1 MLQDTLLAPR
11 PPWLPAALVALA
23 RHEVLC
29 SRQLAALVGEPE
41 CAVEASFESL
51 LREGLLVV
59 HQPLMRAN
67 EREIGSVYALTRR
80 GYRAVGE
87 SRVHPVRRSSLTV
100 AHDVL
105 RNDLGV
111 VLELLDRR
119 GLLRLL
125 EWQTARSHLADA
137 VWLLERNHAVR
148 VPLVADA
155 LAVVDAGD
163 GPSTLLVETDR
174 GTVTEKRMALRYRGY
189 QSWWQDGGPLRRFG
203 SKRLRVLTLVPDE
216 PRLDRLRIEALRAT
230 GGRGSGLFWF
240 AVQAVADVR
249 QPQSLLEV
257 MWRTAQPDDAV
268 VRPLFRDLRMH
279 IDSGAVPP
287 T

>member
-1 MLQDTLLAPR
+1 MLQDTLLARR

-29 SRQLAALVGEPE
+29 SRQLAALVGESE
-41 CAVEASFESL
+41 STVEATFDSL

-67 EREIGSVYALTRR
+67 ERALGMVYALTRR

-137 VWLLERNHAVR
+137 VWLMERSHAVR

-163 GPSTLLVETDR
+163 GPSTLLIETDR
-174 GTVTEKRMALRYRGY
+174 GTVSEKRMALRYRGY

-203 SKRLRVLTLVPDE
+203 SKRLRVLTLVPNE
-216 PRLDRLRIEALRAT
+216 ARLERLRLAALKAT
-230 GGRGSGLFWF
+230 DGRGSGLFWF
-240 AVQAVADVR
+240 ALESFIDVTR
-249 QPQSLLEV
+249 PSGLLLAC
-257 MWRTAQPDDAV
+257 WRV
-268 VRPLFRDLRMH
+268 SRN
-279 IDSGAVPP
+279 DSDGQLDSIFPSIRTP
-287 T
+287 